1 MRSERQLKKHI
12 TKYDE
17 QNLAQKVSHHL
28 SDFLI
33 PTSFFTLNYHPT
45 KTLIL
50 QSIPKNR
57 EKIIRPSS

>member
-1 MRSERQLKKHI
+1 MRPERQLKKHI

-17 QNLAQKVSHHL
+17 QNLVQKVSPSSYRL
-28 SDFLI
+28 PDT
-33 PTSFFTLNYHPT
+33 TSFFTLNYHPT